1 MKKSIKLSKKQ
12 TIIGGIVVISI
23 FAGGFTIVKKVQGN
37 KQSEAVMQAT
47 PEIYTVPGKEKIF
60 VNGKIVPAKKED
72 FSVDGEKGILDTI
85 KVEDG
90 QNVEQGQQLF
100 ICKNETVI
108 SEIEDLKEQIKV
120 KENEKNNLNNLEEE
134 QKKSIDLEIGQ
145 MNNKIKSLE
154 SKAYQTVY
162 APFSGKIYINE
173 KTQNGEQ
180 SPSLTT
186 LETNEFYI
194 KGQASE
200 QDLSKI
206 NIDQEVDILVYSTQ
220 EKFKGKVTSIGERPS
235 TDQNEG
241 NMSGNQNMS
250 YYDIKISFLENQDLS
265 KVKNGFHVQSTIEA
279 SNNKI
284 KVPYT
289 ALIQE
294 DEKKFVYKVIDG
306 IVYKQEVKAEEV
318 TDEFATIV
326 EGVGENDEV
335 IRYSDDKGIKEGQ
348 NIYEGQGVASE
359 GEVK

>member
-23 FAGGFTIVKKVQGN
+23 FAGWFTIVKKVQGN

-108 SEIEDLKEQIKV
+108 SEIEDLKEQ
-120 KENEKNNLNNLEEE
+120 
-134 QKKSIDLEIGQ
+134 KKSIDLEIGQ

-180 SPSLTT
+180 SPSLMT

-206 NIDQEVDILVYSTQ
+206 NIDQEVDILVYSTK
-220 EKFKGKVTSIGERPS
+220 EKFKGKVISIGERPS

-335 IRYSDDKGIKEGQ
+335 IRYSDDKSIKEGQ

>member
-1 MKKSIKLSKKQ
+1 M
-12 TIIGGIVVISI
+12 
-23 FAGGFTIVKKVQGN
+23 
-37 KQSEAVMQAT
+37 
-47 PEIYTVPGKEKIF
+47 
-60 VNGKIVPAKKED
+60 
-72 FSVDGEKGILDTI
+72 
-85 KVEDG
+85 
-90 QNVEQGQQLF
+90 
-100 ICKNETVI
+100 
-108 SEIEDLKEQIKV
+108 
-120 KENEKNNLNNLEEE
+120 
-134 QKKSIDLEIGQ
+134 
-145 MNNKIKSLE
+145 
-154 SKAYQTVY
+154 
-162 APFSGKIYINE
+162 
-173 KTQNGEQ
+173 
-180 SPSLTT
+180 T

-206 NIDQEVDILVYSTQ
+206 NIDQEVDILVYSTK
-220 EKFKGKVTSIGERPS
+220 EKFKGKVISIGERPS